1 MYNERVS
8 LYALIFLFFGFF
20 IMFVFRLFI
29 SFLFFIKIISV
40 TCAESSAL
48 PLPRFVSLRSNLVNI
63 HVGPGNHYPVEW
75 QYVRQ
80 NMPVEVI
87 AEFDT
92 WRQIRDWQG
101 TEGWV
106 HKSLLSGKRHVW
118 VLHKIR
124 KLYKDPAE
132 KSKIV
137 AQVEPGV
144 VANVLE
150 CQGAWC
156 RIEIK
161 SNGQKYKGWM
171 KRHGVWGVYPNE
183 TKIS

>member
-1 MYNERVS
+1 
-8 LYALIFLFFGFF
+8 LFFPYNGVVNFLA
-20 IMFVFRLFI
+20 FVFILILRYFI
-29 SFLFFIKIISV
+29 LSFFSFSLCYGEG
-40 TCAESSAL
+40 TPL
-48 PLPRFVSLRSNLVNI
+48 PIPRFVSLRSATVNL
-63 HVGPGNHYPVEW
+63 HVGPGNHYPVDW
-75 QYVRQ
+75 QYIRQ

-106 HKSLLSGKRHVW
+106 HKSLLSGKRNVW
-118 VLHKIR
+118 ILHKIR
-124 KLYKDPAE
+124 KLYNEPLE
-132 KSKIV
+132 KSKVI
-137 AQVEPGV
+137 AHVEPGV
-144 VANVLE
+144 LAHVLE

-161 SNGQKYKGWM
+161 TSGQKYRGWI
-171 KRHGVWGVYPNE
+171 KRHSIWGVYPNE

>member
-1 MYNERVS
+1 MILVFS
-8 LYALIFLFFGFF
+8 ACYAEGQP
-20 IMFVFRLFI
+20 
-29 SFLFFIKIISV
+29 
-40 TCAESSAL
+40 L
-48 PLPRFVSLRSNLVNI
+48 PIPRFVSLRSSMVNL

-80 NMPVEVI
+80 NMPVEII

-106 HKSLLSGKRHVW
+106 HKSLLSGKRNVW

-124 KLYKDPAE
+124 KLYKEPLE
-132 KSKIV
+132 KSKVV

-144 VANVLE
+144 LASVLE

-156 RIEIK
+156 RVEIK
-161 SNGQKYKGWM
+161 TPSQKHKGWI
-171 KRHGVWGVYPNE
+171 KRHGIWGVYPNE